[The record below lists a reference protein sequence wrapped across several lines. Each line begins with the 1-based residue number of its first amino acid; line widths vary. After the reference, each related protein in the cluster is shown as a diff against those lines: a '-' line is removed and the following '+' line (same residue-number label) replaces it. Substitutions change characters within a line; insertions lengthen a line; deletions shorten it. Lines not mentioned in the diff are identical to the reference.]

1 MGTKRPMVRS
11 GFCRQLT
18 GWVAAFALI
27 WQSLLVATAVAP
39 LAGTDAAAAPGFEL
53 CLHDSGAGGDAG
65 IPAKAPDSTR
75 CPICFCGAP
84 AFVLLS
90 PVQPR
95 MPAPL
100 AADSASWAV
109 VASAVPT
116 PPKPPHRRPRGPPLD
131 A

>member
-1 MGTKRPMVRS
+1 MGARRPMVRS

-27 WQSLLVATAVAP
+27 WQSLLVATAFVP
-39 LAGTDAAAAPGFEL
+39 LAGADAAPGFEL
-53 CLHDSGAGGDAG
+53 CLHDTGGDAG
-65 IPAKAPDSTR
+65 IPAKAPDSPH
-75 CPICFCGAP
+75 CPICFSGSP

-95 MPAPL
+95 MAAPL

-109 VASAVPT
+109 MVSAVPT
-116 PPKPPHRRPRGPPLD
+116 LPKPPHRRPRGPPLD

>member
-1 MGTKRPMVRS
+1 MGARRPTTRS

-18 GWVAAFALI
+18 GWIAAFALV
-27 WQSLLVATAVAP
+27 WQSLLVATAFAP

-53 CLHDSGAGGDAG
+53 CLHDTGDAG
-65 IPAKAPDSTR
+65 IPAKAPDSAH
-75 CPICFCGAP
+75 CPICFCGSP

-100 AADSASWAV
+100 AADSAAWAV

-116 PPKPPHRRPRGPPLD
+116 LPKPPHRRPRGPPLD

>member
-1 MGTKRPMVRS
+1 MVRS

-18 GWVAAFALI
+18 GWVAVFALV
-27 WQSLLVATAVAP
+27 WQSFLVAAAFAP
-39 LAGTDAAAAPGFEL
+39 LAAANAAAAPGFEL
-53 CLHDSGAGGDAG
+53 CLHETDAGGDTG
-65 IPAKAPDSTR
+65 IPAKAPDSGH
-75 CPICFCGAP
+75 CPVCFCGAP

-116 PPKPPHRRPRGPPLD
+116 LPKSPHRRPRGPPLD